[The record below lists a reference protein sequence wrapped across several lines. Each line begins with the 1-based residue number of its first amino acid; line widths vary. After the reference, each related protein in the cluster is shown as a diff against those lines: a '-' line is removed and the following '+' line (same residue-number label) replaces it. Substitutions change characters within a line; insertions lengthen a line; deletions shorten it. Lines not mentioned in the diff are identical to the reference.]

1 MALAAGDPLW
11 YYKVLGLHC
20 DGTNGSTT
28 FTDVKGKTVTVY
40 GNAQISTA
48 QYPALTGKTSSAYF
62 DGTGDYLSIPASTD
76 FNFGTG
82 DFTIRC
88 RFYIAGN
95 SAPDGGG
102 LRNARLFCL
111 SNGTT
116 TFDLDVEIVGDATNT
131 GTGISFYSSA
141 NGAFTRTTTVS
152 KNVWH
157 DIEVSRSGTSLR
169 IFLDGTQLGAT
180 FTNSSA
186 WGSST
191 SSAYIGGA
199 VFSSNYYFYFNGY
212 ISEVEI
218 YKGVATNTAN
228 YTPPSIPFP
237 DTYLRISGETK
248 NSSGTLSPRVVRVMR
263 CSDNSLAGSVL
274 SDYSTGQYVVTA
286 LDSTPHYAVCHSD
299 LFDPYWSSTV
309 LLMHM
314 DSTGLT
320 DEKGKT
326 ITLAGN
332 AARSATESKFGGYS
346 AYFDGT
352 GDYLTTPDS
361 ADFAFGSGD
370 FTIECYF
377 KQGAT
382 GGTYALCAQ
391 RTNTTTSYSFAFQIT
406 GSTITFIGS
415 TSGTGTTHTV
425 TAAYTQETS
434 NWHHAAVVR
443 SGTVLTVFADGV
455 PGTNVVIGAT
465 ALFDSAAVLS
475 IGGDTTGSSNQ
486 FNGYIDDLR
495 ITKGVARYTTT
506 FTPHTAAH
514 PHAYSATENAQIYD
528 NITPY

>member
-1 MALAAGDPLW
+1 MNDT
-11 YYKVLGLHC
+11 GL
-20 DGTNGSTT
+20 
-28 FTDVKGKTVTVY
+28 TDVKGNAVT
-40 GNAQISTA
+40 
-48 QYPALTGKTSSAYF
+48 LTGNVARSATQSKFGGYSAVF
-62 DGTGDYLSIPASTD
+62 DGSGDYLGLGTSTIFDLSTSDFTIEFFAYVTTTTGYYAISRRPSNGWLITMTGGGTVNWNQWTSGGTFNSAVSPASSFTQSAWNHVAICRSGND
-76 FNFGTG
+76 VKVYVNGYGGTALSSANRPDSASGTFYIGQDPTTPASAFAGYIDEFRFTKGVARYAG
-82 DFTIRC
+82 DFT
-88 RFYIAGN
+88 
-95 SAPDGGG
+95 AP
-102 LRNARLFCL
+102 
-111 SNGTT
+111 T
-116 TFDLDVEIVGDATNT
+116 
-131 GTGISFYSSA
+131 
-141 NGAFTRTTTVS
+141 
-152 KNVWH
+152 
-157 DIEVSRSGTSLR
+157 
-169 IFLDGTQLGAT
+169 
-180 FTNSSA
+180 
-186 WGSST
+186 
-191 SSAYIGGA
+191 
-199 VFSSNYYFYFNGY
+199 
-212 ISEVEI
+212 
-218 YKGVATNTAN
+218 
-228 YTPPSIPFP
+228 IPYP
-237 DTYLRISGETK
+237 DTYLRISGVTK
-248 NSSGTLSPRVVRVMR
+248 DVSGTLSPRVVRVMR

-274 SDYSTGQYVVTA
+274 SDYSTGVYVVTS

-320 DEKGKT
+320 DEKGKA
-326 ITLAGN
+326 ITLAGG
-332 AARSATESKFGGYS
+332 AARSATQSKFGGYS

-415 TSGTGTTHTV
+415 TSGTGTTHTA

-443 SGTVLTVFADGV
+443 SGTVFTVFADGV
-455 PGTNVVIGAT
+455 PGTNVGIGAT

-506 FTPHTAAH
+506 FTPHTSAH
-514 PHAYSATENAQIYD
+514 PHEYSATDNAQIYD

>member
-1 MALAAGDPLW
+1 MSLPAGDPYWSSVSCL
-11 YYKVLGLHC
+11 LHMNDTGL
-20 DGTNGSTT
+20 
-28 FTDVKGKTVTVY
+28 TDVKGNTVT
-40 GNAQISTA
+40 
-48 QYPALTGKTSSAYF
+48 LTGNVARSATQSKFGGYSAVF
-62 DGTGDYLSIPASTD
+62 DGSGDYLGLGTSTIFDLSTSDFTIEFFAYVTTTTMYYAISRRPANGWLITMAGGGSVTWNQWASGGTYNFATGPASSFTQNAWNHVAICRSGND
-76 FNFGTG
+76 VKVYVNGSGGTALSSANRPDSASGTFYIGQDPTTPAKAFAGYIDEFRFTKGVARYSG
-82 DFTIRC
+82 DFT
-88 RFYIAGN
+88 
-95 SAPDGGG
+95 AP
-102 LRNARLFCL
+102 
-111 SNGTT
+111 T
-116 TFDLDVEIVGDATNT
+116 
-131 GTGISFYSSA
+131 
-141 NGAFTRTTTVS
+141 
-152 KNVWH
+152 
-157 DIEVSRSGTSLR
+157 
-169 IFLDGTQLGAT
+169 
-180 FTNSSA
+180 
-186 WGSST
+186 
-191 SSAYIGGA
+191 
-199 VFSSNYYFYFNGY
+199 
-212 ISEVEI
+212 
-218 YKGVATNTAN
+218 
-228 YTPPSIPFP
+228 IPYP

-320 DEKGKT
+320 DEKGKA
-326 ITLAGN
+326 ITLAGG
-332 AARSATESKFGGYS
+332 AARSATQSKFGGYS

-455 PGTNVVIGAT
+455 PGTSVGIGAA

>member
-1 MALAAGDPLW
+1 MNDT
-11 YYKVLGLHC
+11 GL
-20 DGTNGSTT
+20 
-28 FTDVKGKTVTVY
+28 TDVKGNTVT
-40 GNAQISTA
+40 
-48 QYPALTGKTSSAYF
+48 LTGNVARSATQSKFGGYSAVF
-62 DGTGDYLSIPASTD
+62 DGSGDYLGLGTSTIFDLSTSDFTIEFFAYVTTTTMYYAISRRPANGWLITMAGGGSVTWNQWASGGTYNSATGPASSFTQNAWNHVAICRSGND
-76 FNFGTG
+76 VKVYVNGSGGTALSSANRPDSASGTFYIGQDPTTPAKAFAGYIDEFRFTKGVARYSG
-82 DFTIRC
+82 DFT
-88 RFYIAGN
+88 
-95 SAPDGGG
+95 AP
-102 LRNARLFCL
+102 
-111 SNGTT
+111 T
-116 TFDLDVEIVGDATNT
+116 
-131 GTGISFYSSA
+131 
-141 NGAFTRTTTVS
+141 
-152 KNVWH
+152 
-157 DIEVSRSGTSLR
+157 
-169 IFLDGTQLGAT
+169 
-180 FTNSSA
+180 
-186 WGSST
+186 
-191 SSAYIGGA
+191 
-199 VFSSNYYFYFNGY
+199 
-212 ISEVEI
+212 
-218 YKGVATNTAN
+218 
-228 YTPPSIPFP
+228 IPYP

-299 LFDPYWSSTV
+299 LFDPYWSRTV

-455 PGTNVVIGAT
+455 PGTSVGIGAA

>member
-28 FTDVKGKTVTVY
+28 FTDVKEKTVTVY

-48 QYPALTGKTSSAYF
+48 QYPSLTGKTSSAYF
-62 DGTGDYLSIPASTD
+62 DGTGDAISVANSTD
-76 FNFGTG
+76 FTFSG
-82 DFTIRC
+82 DFSIRMRV
-88 RFYIAGN
+88 RFVGGLGSNITLYNDESASGYGVLFQKNSTDKIAFTYMPDDAADKTNAGN
-95 SAPDGGG
+95 LVSIV
-102 LRNARLFCL
+102 
-111 SNGTT
+111 GTT
-116 TFDLDVEIVGDATNT
+116 SVTTGTWYVFEATRQGTTCRVLLDGVVEGSGTISSGVGVYNT
-131 GTGISFYSSA
+131 GGYKA
-141 NGAFTRTTTVS
+141 
-152 KNVWH
+152 
-157 DIEVSRSGTSLR
+157 
-169 IFLDGTQLGAT
+169 
-180 FTNSSA
+180 
-186 WGSST
+186 
-191 SSAYIGGA
+191 IGGR
-199 VFSSNYYFYFNGY
+199 YYAGSQYANAY

-455 PGTNVVIGAT
+455 PGTSVGIGAT

>member
-1 MALAAGDPLW
+1 MSLPAGDPYWSSVSCL
-11 YYKVLGLHC
+11 LHMNDTGL
-20 DGTNGSTT
+20 
-28 FTDVKGKTVTVY
+28 TDVKGNTVT
-40 GNAQISTA
+40 
-48 QYPALTGKTSSAYF
+48 LTGNVARSATQSKFGGYSAVF
-62 DGTGDYLSIPASTD
+62 DGSGDYLGLGTSTIFDLSTSDFTIEFFAYVTTTTMYYAISRRPANGWLITMAGGGSVTWNQWASGGTYNFATGPASSFTQNAWNHVAICRSGND
-76 FNFGTG
+76 VKVYVNGSGGTALSSANRPDSASGTFYIGQDPTTPAKAFAGYIDEFRFTKGVARYSG
-82 DFTIRC
+82 DFT
-88 RFYIAGN
+88 
-95 SAPDGGG
+95 AP
-102 LRNARLFCL
+102 
-111 SNGTT
+111 T
-116 TFDLDVEIVGDATNT
+116 
-131 GTGISFYSSA
+131 
-141 NGAFTRTTTVS
+141 
-152 KNVWH
+152 
-157 DIEVSRSGTSLR
+157 
-169 IFLDGTQLGAT
+169 
-180 FTNSSA
+180 
-186 WGSST
+186 
-191 SSAYIGGA
+191 
-199 VFSSNYYFYFNGY
+199 
-212 ISEVEI
+212 
-218 YKGVATNTAN
+218 
-228 YTPPSIPFP
+228 IPYP

-299 LFDPYWSSTV
+299 LFDPYWSRTV

-455 PGTNVVIGAT
+455 PGTSVGIGA
-465 ALFDSAAVLS
+465 AELFDSAAVLS